1 MLLLRCGTSGDGKE
15 PFGVGGGQ
23 QEMEGKL
30 ELNARSNVVRRVAG
44 YDSSLTCKCTDHSG
58 PH

>member
-1 MLLLRCGTSGDGKE
+1 
-15 PFGVGGGQ
+15 
-23 QEMEGKL
+23 MERSHLECEEDSRRWECKL